1 MSLVFRSQNIAIL
14 NLGVTPN
21 ECVKGRHPPVSTESL
36 KNNPRY
42 FGNCAEIGCE
52 LLQVTVID

>member
-1 MSLVFRSQNIAIL
+1 MSALKTGI
-14 NLGVTPN
+14 
-21 ECVKGRHPPVSTESL
+21 PPLSTENL

-42 FGNCAEIGCE
+42 FRNGTEIGCE